1 MRLAGNDLEIRGSSG
16 SLEFYTGSADGD
28 SSTQRLTIDSSGRV
42 GINRTPSI
50 TGSKLEV
57 GGADNTSLINVEAS
71 GVTGGMGIGSTGLQ
85 LFHGSSAKVKI
96 DSAGRVTQPY
106 QPAFQVNPASV
117 QSNIAVGSGVTVVF
131 GTEVFDVGANF
142 ASNTFT
148 APVTGKY
155 QLNLV
160 LYFNSLDTASDY
172 YVMNI
177 GTSNRSYT
185 TAIDPGAFSSDP
197 VYWFVTLCVLADMD
211 ASDTAS
217 VTVNQA
223 SGTVQTDIATGSKF
237 SGYLVA

>member
-1 MRLAGNDLEIRGSSG
+1 MM
-16 SLEFYTGSADGD
+16 
-28 SSTQRLTIDSSGRV
+28 IDSD
-42 GINRTPSI
+42 
-50 TGSKLEV
+50 
-57 GGADNTSLINVEAS
+57 GA
-71 GVTGGMGIGSTGLQ
+71 
-85 LFHGSSAKVKI
+85 
-96 DSAGRVTQPY
+96 VTQPR
-106 QPAFQVNPASV
+106 QPAFQVNPASI
-117 QSNIAVGSGVTVVF
+117 QSNIAVGSDVTVVF
-131 GTEVFDVGANF
+131 GTEIFDVGANF

-177 GTSNRSYT
+177 VTSNRSYS
-185 TAIDPGAFSSDP
+185 TAIDPGAFSTDP
-197 VYWFVTLCVLADMD
+197 VYWFITYSVLVDMD

-223 SGTVQTDIATGSKF
+223 SGTAQTDIATGSKF